1 MKKFVF
7 ASLIGLLLVISIAPT
22 SISAADSSG
31 LEQPLKTLAETNDL
45 LIGTAVR
52 YGALVSDPI
61 YGEVL
66 AREFN
71 VITVENMMKFS
82 FIHPNQDEYDFTR
95 ADAIVDFAEQNDMKI
110 RGHCLVWNQSL
121 PSWLTEG
128 NWSRA
133 ELKQILRDHIKTVV
147 KHYRGRVFAW
157 DVLNEAIAGGGRLRQ
172 TFWYQNIGPGYLGMV
187 FRWAHQADPN
197 ALLFYNDY
205 LCEGLGDKSDGVYG
219 LMKKLVKYNI
229 PIDGIGLQMHLNIDE
244 HPSPEEITANMKRL
258 AALGLEIHVTE
269 MTVYIRDEVTQ
280 EKLDQQ
286 AEIYRDI
293 MEVCLSVDACKTFVM
308 WGFTD
313 LHSHLSDNP
322 NRGSALIFDESYQPK
337 PAYYALID
345 VLKPEES
352 PPPPEEEPPEK
363 EPEHPWWWYWWQN
376 HR

>member
-1 MKKFVF
+1 MKKFIFAVF
-7 ASLIGLLLVISIAPT
+7 IGLLMVLTMAPVEVN
-22 SISAADSSG
+22 AADSSE
-31 LEQPLKTLAETNDL
+31 LDQPLQTMAEANDL

-52 YGALVSDPI
+52 YWSLENDPI
-61 YGEVL
+61 YREVL

-82 FIHPNQDEYDFTR
+82 FIHPSQDEYDFTR
-95 ADAIVDFAEQNDMKI
+95 ADTIVDFAQQNDMKI

-128 NWSRA
+128 DWSRD
-133 ELKQILRDHIKTVV
+133 ELIKILRDHIKTVV
-147 KHYRGRVFAW
+147 KHYRGQVFAW
-157 DVLNEAIAGGGRLRQ
+157 DVLNEAVAGGGRLRQ
-172 TFWYQNIGPGYLGMV
+172 TFWYQGIGQEYLGMV

-205 LCEGLGDKSDGVYG
+205 LCEGLNRKSDGIYD

-229 PIDGIGLQMHLNIDE
+229 PIDGIGLQMHLNLDDN
-244 HPSPEEITANMKRL
+244 PTPEDITANMERL

-269 MTVYIRDEVTQ
+269 MTVYIWYEVTQ
-280 EKLDQQ
+280 EKLEKQ

-293 MEVCLSVDACKTFVM
+293 MEICLSVDACTTFVM

-337 PAYYALID
+337 PAYYALVD
-345 VLKPEES
+345 VLKPETSS
-352 PPPPEEEPPEK
+352 PQSK
-363 EPEHPWWWYWWQN
+363 
-376 HR
+376 